1 MTPTTPNPDLT
12 ALKALR
18 DEVKLKLHLA
28 GMELKTEWERFE
40 PQLERAL
47 SNTAIVSGEIA
58 SDLKKRLT
66 EFRQRMS

>member
-1 MTPTTPNPDLT
+1 MATNTNQDLA
-12 ALKALR
+12 ALKTLR

-28 GMELKTEWERFE
+28 GMELKTEWAKFE

-66 EFRQRMS
+66 EFRQRLS